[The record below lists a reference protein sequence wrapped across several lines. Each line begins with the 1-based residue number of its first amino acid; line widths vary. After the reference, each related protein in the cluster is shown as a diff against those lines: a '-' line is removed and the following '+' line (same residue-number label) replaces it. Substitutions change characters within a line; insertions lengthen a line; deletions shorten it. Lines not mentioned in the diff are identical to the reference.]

1 MERLRGD
8 KFAETLDKES
18 KRDKKTTKDSRATKE
33 GEDVGMQIS
42 GGVFAAVANRL
53 TSAAPVDGG
62 KGDSLEENE
71 GRIAEEW
78 VKCHDGL
85 HVFSVFFQHSE
96 GWTMRNEELMKAEL
110 RRVANTKSLWITAV
124 TPI

>member
-1 MERLRGD
+1 MFVGIEHRLRGD

-18 KRDKKTTKDSRATKE
+18 KRYKITTKDSRATKE
-33 GEDVGMQIS
+33 GEGVGMQIS

-85 HVFSVFFQHSE
+85 HVFSVFFHH
-96 GWTMRNEELMKAEL
+96 RLKF
-110 RRVANTKSLWITAV
+110 SL
-124 TPI
+124 PSGSKRPKRK